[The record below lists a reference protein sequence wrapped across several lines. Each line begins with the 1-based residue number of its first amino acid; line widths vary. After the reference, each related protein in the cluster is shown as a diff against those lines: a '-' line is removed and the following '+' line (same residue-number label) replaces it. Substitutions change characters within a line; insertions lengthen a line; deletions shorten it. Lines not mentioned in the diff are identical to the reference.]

1 MKGIETF
8 RTGLIVFMVSCL
20 GVFVEAQV
28 VFTSSDFA
36 DPGSEFYYNVDTTST
51 GITPGPSGSGQ
62 SWTFN
67 GLSVDRKDTLRFVDP
82 SSTPFANDFPSATHA
97 MPVQVGPNGNLHIY
111 IQNASMGI
119 YRIGAAGTLFG
130 YTVKAYYMPDP
141 LMEVTFPVQ
150 VSTTFTDSGA
160 IDLVLPAAAIGNPP
174 PGIDS
179 VKVSRRTK
187 QTGNADGDGTLTVDG
202 ITYPNVLRVLYTTF
216 EESRYYAKGPLTWGS
231 WVDASTFGF
240 SPEYDT
246 SFTYSWYS
254 SAYGF
259 SVFEIHY
266 GDLNQTQLRGIRY
279 LDSAVV
285 VSVDPLIAKDLQFR
299 IGKVPGKE
307 RTYRVFHNEQYELS
321 ALSVT
326 DLGGREFPVTMVHQT
341 KDQTEFTLPSTM
353 ASGAYVLKAV
363 FNKQD
368 AVVHL
373 IVVE

>member
-8 RTGLIVFMVSCL
+8 RTGLIVLMVMCL

-67 GLSVDRKDTLRFVDP
+67 GLSVDMRDTLRFVDP
-82 SSTPFANDFPSATHA
+82 SSTPFASDFPSATHA
-97 MPVQVGPNGNLHIY
+97 ILYPGVDTAYDY
-111 IQNASMGI
+111 IQNAPTGI
-119 YRIGAAGTLFG
+119 YLIGVAGTSSG
-130 YTVKAYYMPDP
+130 DPVKAYYMPDP
-141 LMEVTFPVQ
+141 LMDVTFPLQ

-160 IDLVLPAAAIGNPP
+160 LEFVYPSGNFP
-174 PGIDS
+174 PGTDS
-179 VKVSRRTK
+179 VKFSMRTK
-187 QTGNADGDGTLTVDG
+187 QTGNVDGDGTLTVNG
-202 ITYPNVLRVLYTTF
+202 ITYPNVLRIVYTTF
-216 EESRYYAKGPLTWGS
+216 DELRFFVNGPLTGGN
-231 WVDASTFGF
+231 WVDASSFGF

-246 SFTYSWYS
+246 SVTYLWYS

-266 GDLNQTQLRGIRY
+266 GDLNQTELIEIRY

-341 KDQTEFTLPSTM
+341 KDQTEFTLPSTV

-363 FNKQD
+363 FNKQH